1 MKTQELKQ
9 IIREEISNV
18 LNENEAV
25 PDENKY
31 KNDLY
36 RLEKE
41 YTKNKAGLE
50 KLIKIYESQI
60 QSLRSILNRE
70 FSATK

>member
-36 RLEKE
+36 ELEKE

-50 KLIKIYESQI
+50 KLIEIYGSQI
-60 QSLRSILNRE
+60 QELRSILNNL
-70 FSATK
+70 

>member
-36 RLEKE
+36 ELEKE

-70 FSATK
+70 FSTP

>member
-25 PDENKY
+25 PDESKY
-31 KNDLY
+31 ISDLY
-36 RLEKE
+36 KLEKE
-41 YTKNKAGLE
+41 YTRNKAGLE
-50 KLIKIYESQI
+50 KLIEIYESQVRV
-60 QSLRSILNRE
+60 LRSILNRE
-70 FSATK
+70 FS